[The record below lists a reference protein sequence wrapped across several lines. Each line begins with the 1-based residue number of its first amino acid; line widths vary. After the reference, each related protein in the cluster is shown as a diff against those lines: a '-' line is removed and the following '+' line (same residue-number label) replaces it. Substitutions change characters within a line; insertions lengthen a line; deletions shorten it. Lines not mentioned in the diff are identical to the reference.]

1 MNLSTKIS
9 VFQKEMSIFWKS
21 SGRKNL
27 PWRKTKNPW
36 KILVA
41 EVLLRKT
48 TSEQVIPVYLKL
60 QSMSPKDMFKIKQG
74 LLEEMLLPLG
84 INKIRADQLK
94 TISQRVTN
102 VRYKTYKSEQFLKDL
117 PGVGNYISNA
127 VRCCAFEIPVPALD
141 ANMIRIIKRVFA
153 WQSCR
158 SRDRED
164 LSLWRFAEDL
174 VPKQECREFNWAVL
188 DFGALVCTSRNP
200 KCDICP
206 INGICSYFQNL

>member
-9 VFQKEMSIFWKS
+9 VFQKEMLNFWDS
-21 SGRKNL
+21 NGRKNL
-27 PWRKTKNPW
+27 PWRKTKKPW

-48 TSEQVIPVYLKL
+48 TSEQVVPVYLKL
-60 QSMSPKDMFKIKQG
+60 QSLSPNDVSKIKQG
-74 LLEEMLLPLG
+74 LLEEILLPLG

-94 TISQRVTN
+94 IISQRVAN
-102 VRYKTYKSEQFLKDL
+102 VRYKTYQSEQFLKSL

-153 WQSCR
+153 WQSHR

-164 LSLWRFAEDL
+164 QSLWKFAGDL

-188 DFGALVCTSRNP
+188 DFGALVCTSKNP

-206 INGICSYFQNL
+206 VSSICSYFQSL